1 MIIFSDSVTVCKMS
15 CQLSEGNIETE
26 GAPNSQKNSETNHS
40 EALTIS
46 RVYGFNGDISH
57 CRKFT
62 KFSANLILRVI
73 NLGRL
78 VGPKDANFNN
88 LIGLILKN
96 AKFHQNQSLDTL
108 IFFSLMMNF
117 ESF

>member
-1 MIIFSDSVTVCKMS
+1 MS

-62 KFSANLILRVI
+62 NFSATMILREI

-78 VGPKDANFNN
+78 RGPKGANFNN
-88 LIGLILKN
+88 LIGSILKN
-96 AKFHQNQSLDTL
+96 AKIHQNQSLKTL
-108 IFFSLMMNF
+108 FFH
-117 ESF
+117 